1 VVAVVT
7 GAAGFIGSAVCRR
20 LLADGETVRGIDCL
34 TKTYDVEQKMG
45 NISPL
50 IDHPSFN
57 LLYADLAS
65 SDIDPIL
72 EGADT
77 IYHLAGQASVSRS
90 WGVPFADYTRN
101 NIDAT
106 QRLLEACADRSLRK
120 VVHASSSSVYGDA
133 EVRPTPE
140 TVLPRPVSP
149 YGVTKLAAEHLC
161 HVYHHNRGV
170 PTAALRLFTVYGPG
184 QRPDMAFHRLVR
196 AALERQP
203 FMVNGD
209 GFQSRDFTHVN
220 DVVDAVVAAARSS
233 WTGVA
238 NIGGGSST
246 TLREVIA
253 VVEQQCG
260 PVEIIYGPPT
270 AGDATHTSADITLA
284 HSEIG
289 YRPAM
294 TISDGIATMVAWAR
308 ERASEREASVRQ

>member
-1 VVAVVT
+1 MVAVVT

-72 EGADT
+72 DGADT
-77 IYHLAGQASVSRS
+77 VYHLAGQASVSRS

-140 TVLPRPVSP
+140 TVLPRPLSP

-196 AALERQP
+196 AALEHQP

-220 DVVDAVVAAARSS
+220 DVVDAIVARGAIELDGRGQHRRWLEHHAPRASSRSSNSSAVRWRSFTARRPPVTPPTPRLTSRWPTARS
-233 WTGVA
+233 G
-238 NIGGGSST
+238 
-246 TLREVIA
+246 
-253 VVEQQCG
+253 
-260 PVEIIYGPPT
+260 T
-270 AGDATHTSADITLA
+270 AQ
-284 HSEIG
+284 
-289 YRPAM
+289 P
-294 TISDGIATMVAWAR
+294 
-308 ERASEREASVRQ
+308 